1 MHSST
6 RSYKQQQI
14 SVPLQLLV
22 DAQQNGYGKK
32 LRFFLLL
39 KLMWPAGKTR
49 LGRRNLQFIELV
61 DQIRTRK
68 TTKTY
73 IRFLLDKGWLV
84 YNSRTGY
91 YILKSLDR
99 IRKEN
104 QWKVRWAIPVHLG
117 NYSNLKAITGAVIYG
132 YLHKDFHRKFRRKK
146 SVSVKGDTSNFHP
159 SSFSGRT
166 QTAPVSV
173 YGAANL
179 FDISV
184 STASRL
190 KHAAE
195 KENYLKVKKNYGE
208 SFVDKR
214 SMMKSLDYN
223 DRKMNIVFH
232 KGKYRFQLIDS
243 VFPLFLFIRRQKLK
257 P

>member
-1 MHSST
+1 MPSRMATGKSCDFSCCLNSCGRQVKQGWEEGICSLLSWWI
-6 RSYKQQQI
+6 RSAQGKQPKPI
-14 SVPLQLLV
+14 S
-22 DAQQNGYGKK
+22 GFY
-32 LRFFLLL
+32 
-39 KLMWPAGKTR
+39 W
-49 LGRRNLQFIELV
+49 
-61 DQIRTRK
+61 IRDGWC
-68 TTKTY
+68 TTPGQVITSWNPY
-73 IRFLLDKGWLV
+73 
-84 YNSRTGY
+84 
-91 YILKSLDR
+91 DR

-232 KGKYRFQLIDS
+232 KGKYRFQLIDT